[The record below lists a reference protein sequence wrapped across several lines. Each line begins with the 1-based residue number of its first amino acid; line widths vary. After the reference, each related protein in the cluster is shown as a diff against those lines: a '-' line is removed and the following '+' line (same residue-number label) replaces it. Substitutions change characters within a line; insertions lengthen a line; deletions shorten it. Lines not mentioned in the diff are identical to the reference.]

1 MVPGCMHNCS
11 AWHQPRLTRN
21 AEMSAVRN
29 PALLPTQT
37 VTLSARPC
45 SELFIEISSV
55 LVWILSGLS
64 GPGIT
69 RPECICFD
77 WYQTPFVF
85 LSSFSNFHFLTQFHC
100 KVLNNFNL
108 QSFMQYLQRITG
120 PAHWNINHRPRFLS
134 PLSCQ
139 VTPLYLLDSTS
150 WRTVQQICSKGWW
163 HFL

>member
-1 MVPGCMHNCS
+1 MHNCS

-21 AEMSAVRN
+21 AEMSAARN
-29 PALLPTQT
+29 LALLTTQT
-37 VTLSARPC
+37 FTLSARPC

-85 LSSFSNFHFLTQFHC
+85 LSSFSNFHFLTQFH
-100 KVLNNFNL
+100 L
-108 QSFMQYLQRITG
+108 QSAQQFQFAEFYAIF
-120 PAHWNINHRPRFLS
+120 AENHRTCTLKYQSTTWVFVTS
-134 PLSCQ
+134 PPSTSLE
-139 VTPLYLLDSTS
+139 STS
-150 WRTVQQICSKGWW
+150 WRTVQQICMTGGIPSSKGWW